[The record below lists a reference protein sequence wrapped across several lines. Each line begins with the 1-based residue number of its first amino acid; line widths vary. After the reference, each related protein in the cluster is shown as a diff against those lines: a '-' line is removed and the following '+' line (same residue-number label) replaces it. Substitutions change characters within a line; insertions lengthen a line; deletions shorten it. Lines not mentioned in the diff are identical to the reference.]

1 METMVTEPDEAKEMK
16 RLKIK
21 EFIRENSS
29 LFWYIKEDAKE
40 NISIELLVETILNYG
55 NEKSVK
61 KLFDLVGIK
70 KVAGIFYKQISG
82 KRVNYLPRT
91 VHFFDL
97 YFKKHA

>member
-1 METMVTEPDEAKEMK
+1 MNGPG
-16 RLKIK
+16 IK

-61 KLFDLVGIK
+61 RLFDLLGIK
-70 KVAGIFYKQISG
+70 KVAEIFYKQISG
-82 KRVNYLPRT
+82 KRINYPPRT
-91 VHFFDL
+91 LHFFNL
-97 YFKKHA
+97 YFKKNA

>member
-1 METMVTEPDEAKEMK
+1 METMAADEAKKMQ

-40 NISIELLVETILNYG
+40 SISIELLVETILHYG
-55 NEKSVK
+55 NERSVK
-61 KLFDLVGIK
+61 KLFDLVGIQ
-70 KVAGIFYKQISG
+70 KVAEIFYKQISG
-82 KRVNYLPRT
+82 NRVNYPPRT

-97 YFKKHA
+97 YFKEHA

>member
-1 METMVTEPDEAKEMK
+1 VNQTEMNGLE
-16 RLKIK
+16 IK

-55 NEKSVK
+55 NEKGVK

-70 KVAGIFYKQISG
+70 KVAEIFYKQISG
-82 KRVNYLPRT
+82 TRVNYLPRT

-97 YFKKHA
+97 YFKKNA